1 MKRKTFISIFL
12 IQFLV
17 ATTGLPL
24 SITYCNIMKSEPV
37 DDICPMCM
45 MEREESSHC
54 SLENIN
60 EIQNPIKVKSECCVV
75 KSIDFSVKDKFLN
88 TGKEDVNKIVV
99 LSSLSNLTLNIVRT
113 EPENGTTFF
122 TSGKSP
128 PKVDNNHI
136 YKNISVFLI

>member
-1 MKRKTFISIFL
+1 MKRKTLISLFL

-24 SITYCNIMKSEPV
+24 SITLCNLNKTEPM
-37 DDICPMCM
+37 DDLCAMCKM
-45 MEREESSHC
+45 VMEEEAHC
-54 SLENIN
+54 SFENID
-60 EIQNPIKVKSECCVV
+60 EIQNPTKIKSECCVV

-88 TGKEDVNKIVV
+88 TSKEDVNKVV
-99 LSSLSNLTLNIVRT
+99 ILSSLSNLTLDIVKT

-128 PKVDNNHI
+128 PKVYNNHI